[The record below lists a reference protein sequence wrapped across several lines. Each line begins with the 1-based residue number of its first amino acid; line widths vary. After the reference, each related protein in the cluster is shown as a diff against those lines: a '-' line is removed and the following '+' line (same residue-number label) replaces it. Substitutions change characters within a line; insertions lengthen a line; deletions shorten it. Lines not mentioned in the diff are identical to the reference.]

1 MAQTK
6 GIIVTQD
13 QEYACEKCTFVQSNG
28 MVCALHGVEV
38 ERRKSTSEMVAKL
51 ERTTNAL
58 TKFMWTMVGISFLG
72 SLVLAGS
79 YTYTSNVER
88 TLGARQD
95 VARGKIEAL
104 HGDVT
109 TTKMSIAVTEDR
121 YLRIYQQ
128 LDKISDSIEK
138 LTEKQK
144 QVDGW
149 GPK

>member
-1 MAQTK
+1 
-6 GIIVTQD
+6 
-13 QEYACEKCTFVQSNG
+13 

-38 ERRKSTSEMVAKL
+38 ERRKSTSEMVTKL
-51 ERTTNAL
+51 ETAMNIL
-58 TKFMWTMVGISFLG
+58 TKFMWTMSGVALLG
-72 SLVLAGS
+72 GMVLVGS
-79 YTYTSNVER
+79 YVYTSNVER
-88 TLGARQD
+88 ILSTRQD
-95 VARGKIEAL
+95 VARGKIETLSGEVAA
-104 HGDVT
+104 
-109 TTKMSIAVTEDR
+109 TKMSIAVTEDR